1 LGCRP
6 KSAGATE
13 SAVATGEAKTSDT
26 RRIPCLGPHKPSA
39 AEHET
44 DHPGRPLNTSRP
56 ASPGAGSRPRPAT
69 QHQKPRG
76 GNTMASRL
84 LIRTDSQL
92 SLPIPAAWDH
102 GKTPLHTVS
111 GQGSSREL
119 TEKPPPMRR
128 NPSQHGRRHLPRQAG
143 KAVRLR
149 AGCHGPAR
157 HGAGAACAFGHLP
170 GFHADHHRTSGSRLS
185 QRPGRTKTKKQ
196 ITVRRAPTGPCRC
209 RSCGP
214 SGRGHC

>member
-1 LGCRP
+1 MTSTANEGNERTTLDGCR
-6 KSAGATE
+6 
-13 SAVATGEAKTSDT
+13 AVATGLPNEFSPPAQGRCGLSPPRS
-26 RRIPCLGPHKPSA
+26 RRLS
-39 AEHET
+39 
-44 DHPGRPLNTSRP
+44 GRANAR
-56 ASPGAGSRPRPAT
+56 SRPRPAT